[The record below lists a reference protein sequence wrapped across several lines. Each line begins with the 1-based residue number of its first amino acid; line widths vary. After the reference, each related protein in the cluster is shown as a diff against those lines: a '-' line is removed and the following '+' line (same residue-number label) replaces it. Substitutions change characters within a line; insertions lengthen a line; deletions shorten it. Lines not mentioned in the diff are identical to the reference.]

1 MVASYNLALE
11 RITAENPKMPSAQRQ
26 QMAAEE
32 ALYDTQEYNGGST
45 LETAPRVAQE
55 NIGRVAMMYKTY
67 GLRMYYTMLKTA
79 QTMLSRETDPAMRK
93 IARNQ
98 LIGIHGTALFF
109 AGVHGI
115 PLYGAFQLMADL
127 LLFDDDEDDTN
138 ERVRAAIGEG
148 WYKGAFNQVL
158 DTVGIGADVASRVRL
173 TGLLLQE
180 NRYNPNPSAEEA
192 IGYYIGGPA
201 LSVAKRTGRGIVD
214 LYNGEMQ
221 RGIESIMPVG
231 FSNMYKS
238 VGRYRQEDGI
248 YTRRV
253 DPIYDDMTGGELFT
267 QFIGFAPAEYIRIQ
281 EENQRVKRIDRSL
294 GKQRSDLTKKYYIA
308 ARQGDW
314 DALADVKRD
323 MAKFNKEHP
332 TFAITV
338 DSLTRSI
345 KQHIKTS
352 EEMYNG
358 VTLSPAMRKVAEEH
372 LYGVRN
378 GFMPPA
384 R

>member
-1 MVASYNLALE
+1 
-11 RITAENPKMPSAQRQ
+11 
-26 QMAAEE
+26 
-32 ALYDTQEYNGGST
+32 
-45 LETAPRVAQE
+45 
-55 NIGRVAMMYKTY
+55 
-67 GLRMYYTMLKTA
+67 MLKTA
-79 QTMLSRETDPAMRK
+79 QTMLSRESDPAMRK

-98 LIGIHGTALFF
+98 LIGIHGSALFF

-138 ERVRAAIGEG
+138 ERVRSYIGEG

-201 LSVAKRTGRGIVD
+201 LSVAKRTGRGIMD
-214 LYNGEMQ
+214 LYNGETQ

-238 VGRYRQEDGI
+238 VGRYQQEGGI
-248 YTRRV
+248 YTRRN

-281 EENQRVKRIDRSL
+281 EENQRIKRIDRSIS
-294 GKQRSDLTKKYYIA
+294 KQRSDLTKKYYVA
-308 ARQGDW
+308 ARMGDW
-314 DALADVKRD
+314 DALTDVKRD
-323 MAKFNKEHP
+323 MAKFNKAHP
-332 TFAITV
+332 TFKITG
-338 DSLTRSI
+338 DSLNKSI

-352 EEMYNG
+352 ENMYNG

-378 GFMPPA
+378 GFMPPVN
-384 R
+384 